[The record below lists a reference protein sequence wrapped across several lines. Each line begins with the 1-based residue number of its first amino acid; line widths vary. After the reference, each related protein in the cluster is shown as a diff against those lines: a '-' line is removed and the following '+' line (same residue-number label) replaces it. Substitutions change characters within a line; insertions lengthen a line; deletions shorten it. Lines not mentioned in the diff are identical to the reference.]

1 METLAAVGAFL
12 AQRYRDNDHGIVMN
26 WIVGNEVNV
35 RSDWN
40 YMQYVDLDTYA
51 REYAN
56 AVRVFYNSIK
66 SMNANARVYVSMDQ
80 QWNRDLSSKNS
91 YDVRDLLVSM
101 NQVISTEGNID
112 WGLADHPYA
121 YPLTNTTFWNS
132 SGKIQKLITNSEN
145 TSIVTM
151 QNINVITNFLQ
162 KEEMLTADGEVR
174 PVILSE
180 LGYSSSQG
188 EIIRRRHLPMPT
200 MQQRTILISMRS
212 FCPDR
217 RMREKRLHR
226 DLHWD
231 CPLRADS
238 INIFTRFTKISIR

>member
-101 NQVISTEGNID
+101 NQVISSEGNID

-132 SGKIQKLITNSEN
+132 SGKIQKLITNSE
-145 TSIVTM
+145 
-151 QNINVITNFLQ
+151 
-162 KEEMLTADGEVR
+162 
-174 PVILSE
+174 
-180 LGYSSSQG
+180 
-188 EIIRRRHLPMPT
+188 IRR
-200 MQQRTILISMRS
+200 S
-212 FCPDR
+212 
-217 RMREKRLHR
+217 
-226 DLHWD
+226 
-231 CPLRADS
+231 
-238 INIFTRFTKISIR
+238 